1 MAYSNISA
9 KRILVVDDEPMVCDS
24 VRMMLA
30 ADGHVVETAPSGK
43 AALDLFQSRRF
54 DLILVDY
61 ALPGMKGDVLA
72 AAIKALD
79 QKQPVAIM
87 TGYPESQVSS
97 GNTPIP
103 VDLVLGKPFTLEELR
118 QALTKLWP
126 KP

>member
-1 MAYSNISA
+1 MACSNISA

-30 ADGHVVETAPSGK
+30 AEGHVVETAPSGK
-43 AALDLFQSRRF
+43 AALDVFQSGRF

-61 ALPGMKGDVLA
+61 AMPSMKGDVLA

-79 QKQPVAIM
+79 RKQPVAIM
-87 TGYPESQVSS
+87 TGYLESQVSS
-97 GNTPIP
+97 GNPPIT
-103 VDLVLGKPFTLEELR
+103 VDLVLGKPFSLQELR

-126 KP
+126 RP